1 MAQPLLHLLLATSIV
16 ASAGASTATERGQWL
31 RDEAAFPFR
40 FGNEFDTHQQS
51 RELNDGSLLGFLYLR
66 FTETVTKDGYPVA
79 THADCALVT
88 DCVVGWTLRGKPARA
103 TFLYQPMHDHPVF
116 VVGRARIP
124 QPGAYVHFHWTGA
137 VMLAPQQVFDGYLL
151 QLTAVRRFCFVH
163 HGAESVTAQDV
174 CSAVGGV
181 AIAAGTDAASHINI
195 LASAS
200 M

>member
-1 MAQPLLHLLLATSIV
+1 MAQPLLHLLLAMVIG
-16 ASAGASTATERGQWL
+16 ASADASTATEQGQWL

-40 FGNEFDTHQQS
+40 FGNAFDTHQQS

-66 FTETVTKDGYPVA
+66 FTGTVTQDGYPVA
-79 THADCALVT
+79 THADCTVVT
-88 DCVVGWTLRGKPARA
+88 DCIVGWTFRGKPSRA

-116 VVGRARIP
+116 LVGRARIP
-124 QPGAYVHFHWTGA
+124 QPGAYVHFHWTGS
-137 VMLAPQQVFDGYLL
+137 VTPAPQQVFDGYLL

-163 HGAESVTAQDV
+163 HGAQSVTAQV
-174 CSAVGGV
+174 GCSAAGGV